1 MAEVL
6 RLKAELAEVEV
17 VLEPK
22 DEDGEEKKFILRE
35 LIGKQRNKYMNKMT
49 DRIRISPQGK
59 VLGMKNF
66 DGMQADLLSK
76 CLYNDQDELVS
87 VEEIEELPASTQ
99 QALFQKAQELSGLN
113 QEQDEDEKN

>member
-17 VLEPK
+17 VLET
-22 DEDGEEKKFILRE
+22 EEGEERKFVLKE

-76 CLYNDQDELVS
+76 CLYNAEGELVT
-87 VEEIEELPASTQ
+87 VDEIEELPASTQ
-99 QALFQKAQELSGLN
+99 QALFQKAQDLSGLN
-113 QEQDEDEKN
+113 QTEDDEEKN